1 MCKNGIKAVI
11 LSVLRLRA
19 GEEPDGGVDASL
31 GGARY
36 DGLPNNTRPEENT
49 VLGNTQ
55 EILSNISRENSAQV
69 RTPLPLLLSRSCR

>member
-1 MCKNGIKAVI
+1 M
-11 LSVLRLRA
+11 LRLRLSPA
-19 GEEPDGGVDASL
+19 PAEEADGGVDASL

-49 VLGNTQ
+49 VVGNTQ

-69 RTPLPLLLSRSCR
+69 GHSLLLLVHRACCR